1 MRFARYWL
9 GVLPSLMVLLAALA
23 GCGQEEEK
31 GKRRPPGNEEEK
43 PLVELKAESYG
54 PISGKIVLEDGWDPP
69 TAAPIAMGDH
79 QASCHADVPPPDVPM
94 TEEDWATN
102 PQWIVGKNRGVK
114 NVIVFLQ
121 PPDGQY
127 FYVPTK
133 EELAKLV
140 KKDDVPDLRAPGV
153 RMLFQPHCA
162 FFPRAF
168 VLFPSYCNAP
178 DGTQV
183 ATNQKLLIN
192 SSPRVTHNY
201 SIEGAG
207 VRVNTGLSA
216 GAAAGDVPLKL
227 ATIQPQLMTI
237 SCNVHAWM
245 RAYAF
250 VLDHPFAAVTNS
262 KGEFEIPWAPL
273 GKELRVVAWHE
284 AAAPDRYFLPGRDD
298 GEKVTL
304 AANQTLTYKVKGR

>member
-1 MRFARYWL
+1 
-9 GVLPSLMVLLAALA
+9 MVLLAALA
-23 GCGQEEEK
+23 GCGQDEEK

-43 PLVELKAESYG
+43 PLVELKAKSYG

-79 QASCHADVPPPDVPM
+79 QASCHGDVPPPDVPM

-114 NVIVFLQ
+114 NVVIYLQ

-133 EELAKLV
+133 EELAKLA
-140 KKDDVPDLRAPGV
+140 KKDDVPDLRNPPD
-153 RMLFQPHCA
+153 RMLYQPHCA

-168 VLFPSYCNAP
+168 VLFPSFYNGAAGLEMP
-178 DGTQV
+178 TGQ
-183 ATNQKLLIN
+183 NLIIN
-192 SSPRVTHNY
+192 SSPRINHNY

-207 VRVNTGLSA
+207 VRVNAGLGA
-216 GAAAGDVPLKL
+216 GAAPGVITPK
-227 ATIQPQLMTI
+227 ATVQPQLMTI
-237 SCNVHAWM
+237 ACNIHAWM
-245 RAYAF
+245 RSYAF
-250 VLDHPFAAVTNS
+250 VLDHPYAAVTNS

-273 GKELRVVAWHE
+273 GEKLRIVAWHE

-298 GEKVTL
+298 GLEITPT
-304 AANQTLTYKVKGR
+304 ATQEPLTYKVKGR